1 MRSPSTST
9 GTSCARTSCRYG
21 LKPATRSSARTSRS
35 LRNGLASTAATGLPS
50 FAGGAG
56 TKGKDPPSRRG
67 ASATGR
73 RNRHPRRPN
82 LLQKRQLCGGGAE
95 AEPPGLQPPGHF
107 PHPTSSNMSAA
118 VLEQRP
124 QILARAA
131 QGDLDSFSQLIDPL
145 LDPAYRLAAVMLGDR
160 SAAEDAGQEASIKAW
175 RKLRQLRGDAQSLR
189 AWFLSIVA
197 NECRMAARTRWFSVI
212 RVADVP
218 AQAPDDRESHS
229 DLRRALMRLTPDER
243 LPLVLHFYLDL
254 PLDEVART
262 LRVSPSAAKSR
273 IYRAAKRLRAD
284 LTIEEVF

>member
-1 MRSPSTST
+1 MRSPTDPRPPAPDFGRVSAEHAQIFIGIM
-9 GTSCARTSCRYG
+9 GTLHSEPT
-21 LKPATRSSARTSRS
+21 
-35 LRNGLASTAATGLPS
+35 
-50 FAGGAG
+50 
-56 TKGKDPPSRRG
+56 
-67 ASATGR
+67 ASAFGR
-73 RNRHPRRPN
+73 
-82 LLQKRQLCGGGAE
+82 LLKKRLAAE
-95 AEPPGLQPPGHF
+95 ELKAASPGLQPPGHF

-160 SAAEDAGQEASIKAW
+160 SAAEDAVQEASIKAW
-175 RKLRQLRGDAQSLR
+175 RKLRQLRGDAHSLR

-197 NECRMAARTRWFSVI
+197 NECRMARRTRWFSVI
-212 RVADVP
+212 KLAELP
-218 AQAPDDRESHS
+218 AQAPEGRESSS
-229 DLRRALMRLTPDER
+229 DLHRALMRLAPDER

-284 LTIEEVF
+284 LTMEEVF